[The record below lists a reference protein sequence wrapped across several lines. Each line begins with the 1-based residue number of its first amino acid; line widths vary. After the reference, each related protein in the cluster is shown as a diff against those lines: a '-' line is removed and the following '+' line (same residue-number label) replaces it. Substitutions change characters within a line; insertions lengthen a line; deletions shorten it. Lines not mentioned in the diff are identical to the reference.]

1 MPRILNSLLMTV
13 TGRNYWV
20 YILASKKNGTLYVG
34 GTNSLER
41 RVWQHRHR
49 ESDCFTQRDGVE
61 HLVYFENFRDV
72 SNAIAR
78 EKQLKGGSRKKKIA
92 LIEKENPGW
101 RDLSEGWNR

>member
-20 YILASKKNGTLYVG
+20 YILARKENGTLYVG

-49 ESDCFTQRDGVE
+49 GSDCFTQRYGVE
-61 HLVYFENFRDV
+61 QLVYFENFRDG

-78 EKQLKGGSRKKKIA
+78 EKQIKGGSRKKKIA